1 MFVVRASER
10 RGKAWERGA
19 MPMGTRGFQSS
30 WWNLCS
36 CFSIPGAFRERSGG
50 ENPPGWIDREGVREP
65 EISGSDGS
73 QPARLR
79 NSVSWVIQVFSG
91 HCFGSSCSVFSS

>member
-1 MFVVRASER
+1 MDALLVLVSQILRRSAS
-10 RGKAWERGA
+10 G
-19 MPMGTRGFQSS
+19 P
-30 WWNLCS
+30 
-36 CFSIPGAFRERSGG
+36 GG
-50 ENPPGWIDREGVREP
+50 ENPPGLIDYEVVREP
-65 EISGSDGS
+65 EISGPGAG

>member
-1 MFVVRASER
+1 MNNAIGAVWNGL
-10 RGKAWERGA
+10 GKMIGRVFQTQELLAVFEGA
-19 MPMGTRGFQSS
+19 
-30 WWNLCS
+30 L
-36 CFSIPGAFRERSGG
+36 
-50 ENPPGWIDREGVREP
+50 VREP
-65 EISGSDGS
+65 EISGPGAG